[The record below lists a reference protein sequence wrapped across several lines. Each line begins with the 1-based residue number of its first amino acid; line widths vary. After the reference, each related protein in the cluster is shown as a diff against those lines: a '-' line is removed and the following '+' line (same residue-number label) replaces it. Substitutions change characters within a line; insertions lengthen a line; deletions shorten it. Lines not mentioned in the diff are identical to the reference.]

1 VSVQYVVS
9 TSNIALSAAT
19 AKTVIEGVTDAS
31 GPPPEWVG
39 VDITFDGVTASA
51 VPVRVDFCTY
61 AATGTGTTQT
71 PKKLGAAL
79 GTARSTWKVNDTVE
93 PTTPVILYSW
103 YIPPTSGLIGYL
115 WPLGRELLH
124 PLSTVQGIR
133 LTAPAAVNAI
143 VNLVFEE

>member
-1 VSVQYVVS
+1 MSVQYAVTTGAV
-9 TSNIALSAAT
+9 ALAAAT
-19 AKTVIEGVTDAS
+19 AKTLVEGVTDAS
-31 GPPPEWVG
+31 GPPPEWVA
-39 VDITFDGVTASA
+39 VDITFDGVAASA

-61 AATGTGTTQT
+61 AATGTGTAYT

-79 GTARSTWKVNDTVE
+79 GVARSTWKVNDTTE
-93 PTTPVILYSW
+93 PTTPVVLFSW
-103 YIPPTSGLIGYL
+103 YLPPTAGLFYQ

-143 VNLVFEE
+143 VNLTIEE